1 MIITKSNLVV
11 FIDKLIA
18 SGKPV
23 VAPVNEG
30 IAPLAVHSA
39 PDKAGY
45 SHTAYQPIKSFSEVN
60 LGLPF
65 PTKSAKEYFLSD
77 NEQIMAYQFGPGN
90 KVDIKETPQST
101 GLIIFGAR
109 PCETI
114 SYPIMDKVHTWDYND
129 EFYLARRRNNLVIS
143 VSCEACDEFCFC
155 TSVGVSPQSTEGS
168 DIMMQKT
175 KTDNYLVDAVTD
187 KGKKLIESYKYLFA
201 EATNEEPIGFKGPPK
216 KFDLPLIKPWL
227 EKNFEH
233 PIWDKVT
240 LPCIGCGI
248 CTFTCP
254 NCHCFD
260 IVDESNLKEGVRY
273 KNWDACQFAMF
284 TAHASGHNP
293 RETQSKRFRQR
304 IQHKFNYYLDKFGRT
319 LCVGCGRCIRH
330 CPTDMSLLETL
341 ITINRLVLNHS
352 LRSGSGLAQETK

>member
-1 MIITKSNLVV
+1 MIISKSNLAL
-11 FIDKLIA
+11 FINKLIA
-18 SGKPV
+18 SGKPI
-23 VAPVNEG
+23 VAPVRDN
-30 IAPLAVHSA
+30 
-39 PDKAGY
+39 
-45 SHTAYQPIKSFSEVN
+45 N
-60 LGLPF
+60 LSTYKLISTFNDINLEMPF

-77 NEQIMAYQFGPGN
+77 NEQIMGYQFGPAN
-90 KVDIKETPQST
+90 KVNVTELPEST
-101 GLIIFGAR
+101 GVILFGVR
-109 PCETI
+109 PCETV
-114 SYPIMDKVHTWDYND
+114 SYPIMDKVYTWDYND

-143 VSCEACDEFCFC
+143 VSCETCDDFCFC
-155 TSVGVSPQSTEGS
+155 TSVNVSPQSNEGS

-175 KTDNYLVDAVTD
+175 KSSSGGSAVADKGNYLVDVVTD
-187 KGKKLIESYKYLFA
+187 KGKQLVEKYKELFIGTA
-201 EATNEEPIGFKGPPK
+201 EEEPIGFKGPPK
-216 KFDLPLIKPWL
+216 KFDLSLIKPWL

-233 PIWDKVT
+233 PIWDKIT

-260 IVDESNLKEGVRY
+260 IVDESNLKEGARY

-341 ITINRLVLNHS
+341 ITINRLALNHS